1 MRNISSKTDNV
12 GDVLPASD
20 FNINHRIELQSIV
33 TDAGFTLDPEGGP
46 DTDIDML
53 GKSLTIYSNASQYYA
68 DTGAANAYEIDR
80 VGNLQPLEN
89 LVDGAIVYFKAANTN
104 TGASTINVDSLG
116 AKDLVDNGG
125 SALAGGEITAG
136 NYIVAR
142 YNSSTDDF
150 EIIFSNS
157 LITWSNTG
165 TDFIPVVSGSG
176 TIGSTTNLVEG
187 IYLGDNNRIYLGTG
201 QDAEIYYDGS
211 IAYFRS
217 VGNLYIG
224 PTTANSIV
232 LRTSATDRWYI
243 NTSGHFVPATANT
256 YNVGGP
262 TAELADIYQAD
273 GGNHFFG
280 SDQDMYISHNGTL
293 GTIKC
298 AGNLYIGTGDATSLV
313 FKTADTDRWYIN
325 PSGNLIPNVANTYNL
340 GGMTAEIAD
349 IYQADGG
356 NHFFGSDQDMYIS
369 HNGTLGTIKCAGNLY
384 VGTSDATSLVF
395 ETADTERWYVSS
407 IGDLIPFVTATYDI
421 GSATYEVDN
430 VYCVTLVESSGEE
443 DKEDILDTLG
453 LEFILDLNPCSYKM
467 KKGKNKNRKHGL
479 IAQEV
484 LSSIEKLEKTNS
496 DFAAIVHDNSSDK
509 YGISYSQF
517 IAPIIKSIQELNE
530 KIESLI
536 GTL

>member
-1 MRNISSKTDNV
+1 MRNISSKTDGV
-12 GDVLPASD
+12 GDVLPAED
-20 FNINHRIELQSIV
+20 FNANLRVELQTVV

-46 DTDIDML
+46 NTDLNMF
-53 GKSLTIYSNASQYYA
+53 GKSLTVYSNASQYYS
-68 DTGAANAYEIDR
+68 DTGSADAYEIDR
-80 VGNLQPLEN
+80 VGNLQPLEK
-89 LVDGAIVYFKAANTN
+89 LIDGIIIFFKAANDN
-104 TGASTINVDSLG
+104 TGPSTLDVDGIG
-116 AKDLVDNGG
+116 AKDLVDNSGV
-125 SALAGGEITAG
+125 ALVGGEIIAG
-136 NYIVAR
+136 NYIEAR
-142 YNSSTDDF
+142 YNSSTDNF

-157 LITWSNTG
+157 LITWTNDG
-165 TDFIPVVSGSG
+165 TDLVPVVSGSG
-176 TIGSTTNLVEG
+176 SLGSTTNLVEAL
-187 IYLGDNNRIYLGTG
+187 YLGDNNKIYIGTG
-201 QDAEIYYDGS
+201 QDAEIYYNGS
-211 IAYFRS
+211 SAYFES
-217 VGNLYIG
+217 VGNLYVG
-224 PTTANSIV
+224 PTTSNSIV
-232 LRTSATDRWYI
+232 LQTNNLDRWYI
-243 NTSGHFVPATANT
+243 NTSGHFVPAAANT

-325 PSGNLIPNVANTYNL
+325 PSGNLIPNVANTYNI

-407 IGDLIPFVTATYDI
+407 VGDLIPFVTATYDI

-430 VYCVTLVESSGEE
+430 VYCVTLVESSDEE
-443 DKEDILDTLG
+443 DKEDLLDTLG

-467 KKGKNKNRKHGL
+467 KKGKNQNRKHGL

-484 LSSIEKLEKTNS
+484 LSSVEKLEKTNA
-496 DFAAIVHDNSSDK
+496 DFAAIVHDSVNGK

-517 IAPIIKSIQELNE
+517 IAPIIKSIQDLND
-530 KIESLI
+530 KIENL
-536 GTL
+536 